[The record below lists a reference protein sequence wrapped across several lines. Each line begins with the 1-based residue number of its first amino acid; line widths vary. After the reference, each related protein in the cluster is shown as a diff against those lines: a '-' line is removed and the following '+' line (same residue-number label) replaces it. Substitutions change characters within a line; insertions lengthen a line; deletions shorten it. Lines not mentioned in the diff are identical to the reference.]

1 MLYIFLC
8 RGKMFLSTGMP
19 TGSLKCIVF
28 QMAPLF
34 EMWLASL
41 GGLWRHRRP
50 RTKNHGVS
58 HYSCVLFL
66 HAVKPSETVFSPFVS
81 RGLAGVDGII
91 KFFQP
96 FSDKIQCEL
105 NVAEVTDRG
114 EFQST
119 NERQIWDSDNA
130 HKNEFTPNLDC
141 KAVPFFSPNLSERRG
156 CDWRG
161 PGISRQSHPRR
172 SLVGREKRDCF
183 AVYTKSVRINLTYLL
198 CNRNLSEAAVSLILL
213 NWNLP
218 R

>member
-1 MLYIFLC
+1 
-8 RGKMFLSTGMP
+8 MP
-19 TGSLKCIVF
+19 T
-28 QMAPLF
+28 
-34 EMWLASL
+34 E
-41 GGLWRHRRP
+41 
-50 RTKNHGVS
+50 
-58 HYSCVLFL
+58 
-66 HAVKPSETVFSPFVS
+66 
-81 RGLAGVDGII
+81 
-91 KFFQP
+91 
-96 FSDKIQCEL
+96 CEL

-213 NWNLP
+213 NLKPAALSQCIYTQLTRHFFFIPANEQLLSP
-218 R
+218 TNEQRACRPNNRGFPLRHFFENDNIVSKG